1 MIYFKS
7 RLVQEV
13 QSLRIWK
20 EEINLEGKWTMQNS
34 FEVVKGL
41 LLQEAREGVP
51 MCSGPVIG
59 QGSSQ
64 KSIFFWKV
72 AQMLYVFQSLNS
84 CSLTSANIIS
94 TSIGMSISSS
104 VRRQAGWGKRWT
116 SFGRKLGHASWTPGH
131 TAQKSLQQS
140 AWEEANL

>member
-1 MIYFKS
+1 
-7 RLVQEV
+7 
-13 QSLRIWK
+13 
-20 EEINLEGKWTMQNS
+20 MQNS

-94 TSIGMSISSS
+94 TCTGMSISSS
-104 VRRQAGWGKRWT
+104 VRSRQAGEKDGPA
-116 SFGRKLGHASWTPGH
+116 LGG
-131 TAQKSLQQS
+131 
-140 AWEEANL
+140 N